1 MKSFPFVTFSLCS
14 CVCAIVAH
22 FAAGQPPVPTSGPL
36 RVLIIDGQN
45 NHDWKTTTPLLR
57 KALESSGRFA
67 VDVATSPPAKAD
79 MSGFRP
85 KFADYHVVVSN
96 YNGDPWSPETQKDF
110 ENYVRGG
117 GGFVIV
123 HAANNSFPEWPA
135 YNLMLG
141 LGGWGSR
148 NEKSGPL
155 VYFDEP
161 GKLVRDTS
169 SGNGGHHGPQHEF
182 QVRVR
187 DAEHPIT
194 KGLPTVWMHA
204 KDELYDSLRG
214 PAEDMH
220 VLATAYSAPEFNG
233 TSRHEPMLMIIDYGK
248 GRVFHTALGHADYS
262 MNCIGFITMLNR
274 GAEWAATGKVTI
286 PVPKDFPTAEKSS
299 SRE

>member
-1 MKSFPFVTFSLCS
+1 MTPNYFQRFFLST
-14 CVCAIVAH
+14 VCIILAQIAI
-22 FAAGQPPVPTSGPL
+22 GQPPIPASGPL
-36 RVLIIDGQN
+36 RALIVDGQN

-57 KALESSGRFA
+57 KALESSGRFT
-67 VDVATSPPAKAD
+67 VDVATTPPAKAD

-96 YNGDPWSPETQKDF
+96 YNGDSWSPETQKDF
-110 ENYVRGG
+110 EQYVRGG
-117 GGFVIV
+117 GGLVIV
-123 HAANNSFPEWPA
+123 HAANNSFPEWSA

-148 NEKSGPL
+148 NENSGPL

-169 SGNGGHHGPQHEF
+169 PGSGGHHGPQHEF

-194 KGLPTVWMHA
+194 RGLPPVWMHA

-214 PAEDMH
+214 PAEEMH
-220 VLATAYSAPEFNG
+220 ILATAYSSPEFNG
-233 TSRHEPMLMIIDYGK
+233 TSRHEPMLMTIDYGK

-262 MNCIGFITMLNR
+262 MNCIGFITTLNR

-299 SRE
+299 SSK